1 MHLKMKTSFKFLRCE
16 LHQRPLFHENS
27 IAFLSTQPALE
38 YILKVYCRVSNNRTV
53 TIIFVVKITHP
64 LQTSFHM
71 VWSFFGQNS
80 LFYVYFVLYC
90 VIIWGFHLR
99 FFIKNRR
106 RSSKTIVT

>member
-1 MHLKMKTSFKFLRCE
+1 MKTSFKFLRYE

-64 LQTSFHM
+64 LQTSFHT
-71 VWSFFGQNS
+71 V
-80 LFYVYFVLYC
+80 
-90 VIIWGFHLR
+90 
-99 FFIKNRR
+99 
-106 RSSKTIVT
+106 